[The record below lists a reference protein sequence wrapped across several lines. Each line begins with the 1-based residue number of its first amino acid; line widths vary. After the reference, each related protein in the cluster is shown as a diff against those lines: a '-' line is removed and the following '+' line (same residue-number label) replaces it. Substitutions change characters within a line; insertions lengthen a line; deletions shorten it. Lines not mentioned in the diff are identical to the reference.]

1 MAVQNLH
8 RGRIKPLELTG
19 QFSVFPKFL
28 LPPPPKGNL
37 FQSMPRKIKQSRSV
51 LAPIAQA
58 FVQKMTGA
66 DERFRRRV
74 LFVAF
79 TAVIGIFIYS
89 LTNETYGVM
98 RIMRLRAEAKSLGV
112 SNLAL
117 SAEVIDAERVRDLL
131 LSDKAYIEKI
141 ARTKYLMA
149 YPNEQV
155 FRYRGR

>member
-1 MAVQNLH
+1 
-8 RGRIKPLELTG
+8 
-19 QFSVFPKFL
+19 
-28 LPPPPKGNL
+28 
-37 FQSMPRKIKQSRSV
+37 MPRKIKQSRSV
-51 LAPIAQA
+51 LTPIAQA
-58 FVQKMTGA
+58 FVRKMTGA

-74 LFVAF
+74 LFLAYMI
-79 TAVIGIFIYS
+79 VIGVFVYS

-98 RIMRLRAEAKSLGV
+98 RIMRLRAETTSLSA

-117 SAEVIDAERVRDLL
+117 SAEVIDAERIRDLL